1 MKYTQCVSM
10 YIKTI
15 CPVCGE
21 PVCHDLLI
29 REKVKLSKV
38 PETEIIDVQVLD
50 SCTVDELSHEVLM
63 SLSRYVYNGISTNEL
78 CRILKDKFRILER
91 YCCDI
96 VQRLKIELDMY
107 CPDRQHL
114 YFVAP

>member
-1 MKYTQCVSM
+1 M

-29 REKVKLSKV
+29 REKVKLSTV

-50 SCTVDELSHEVLM
+50 NCTVEGLSHEVLVL
-63 SLSRYVYNGISTNEL
+63 LSRYVYNGISTNEL

-107 CPDRQHL
+107 FPDRQHL
-114 YFVAP
+114 YYV

>member
-1 MKYTQCVSM
+1 M

-15 CPVCGE
+15 CPTCGE
-21 PVCHDLLI
+21 SSYHDLLI
-29 REKVKLSKV
+29 HRRETICAGVSSKRV
-38 PETEIIDVQVLD
+38 VDVEIVDT
-50 SCTVDELSHEVLM
+50 CTAQELSHAVLKA
-63 SLSRYVYNGISTNEL
+63 LSGYVYNGISTREL

-107 CPDRQHL
+107 CPDGEHL
-114 YFVAP
+114 CFV